1 MTTSTMIEVTIEG
14 CPFALE
20 DREYTGAE
28 LRLIAGL
35 PDRVKLVRE
44 EGDGSETAVPPGQHL
59 RPKPGDNFFVA
70 VRFRRG

>member
-1 MTTSTMIEVTIEG
+1 MIEVTIEG
-14 CPFALE
+14 HPFALE

-28 LRLIAGL
+28 LRLITGL
-35 PDRVKLVRE
+35 PEKAKLVRE
-44 EGDGSETAVPPGQHL
+44 EEDGSETAVPPGQHI